1 MSTDLEA
8 TFDLLLNQAKK
19 HNVDTEEMPTCILIM
34 SDMEF
39 NQATRI
45 EDTAID
51 MIKRKYEDSGYE
63 MPKVVFWNI
72 ASRHD
77 NFPVGADENG
87 TALVSGF
94 SPSILKTVLSGNAM
108 NPVQIMLDTINTPR
122 YEAVK

>member
-1 MSTDLEA
+1 
-8 TFDLLLNQAKK
+8 
-19 HNVDTEEMPTCILIM
+19 MPTCILIM

-39 NQATRI
+39 NQASHTNY
-45 EDTAID
+45 TAID
-51 MIKRKYEDSGYE
+51 MIRLKYEDSGYE

-72 ASRHD
+72 ASRND

-87 TALVSGF
+87 TALISGF

-108 NPVQIMLDTINTPR
+108 NPVQIMLDTINAPR